1 MIIVQTQGSWNQIR
15 LSISCELQAIEIK
28 CQILFSRKVSQ
39 NLSSAA
45 VLIEALYFQ
54 FKLQEVD
61 ITLPEN
67 ELWYNKYKNDIPV
80 FHMHEDFLF
89 MHRVDTN
96 ILEKALKEFENK
108 SWYCWLTACWVIFH
122 AFLLS
127 ADFYQNLP
135 FQNIHSGILSIWKCQ
150 TNWIQIRMNI
160 MSVLIW
166 VQTVCKVSS
175 RQQNCC

>member
-1 MIIVQTQGSWNQIR
+1 M
-15 LSISCELQAIEIK
+15 
-28 CQILFSRKVSQ
+28 SQ

-61 ITLPEN
+61 ITLPGN

-108 SWYCWLTACWVIFH
+108 S
-122 AFLLS
+122 
-127 ADFYQNLP
+127 
-135 FQNIHSGILSIWKCQ
+135 
-150 TNWIQIRMNI
+150 
-160 MSVLIW
+160 
-166 VQTVCKVSS
+166 
-175 RQQNCC
+175 